1 MTPLKLKNPKGWF
14 AAGDEVRKAVTLLTD
29 GAFKVF
35 VYICLHAR
43 RNTGTLETGKRELS
57 RNLHKSQ
64 NSVRKYLRE
73 LEEIGVCKI
82 RPAQNRHIKGLI
94 EITPEYWPY
103 DRGSGEPPLEG
114 EAAYVATVKQL
125 LLARACVRPSFSVA
139 DERLAREWFEHGISL
154 DQVEQTILF
163 ACSRKYIS
171 WRNGQSKAPINSLRY
186 FESTLEEIR
195 GQKIDPEYWG
205 YIRFRMQRVEKL
217 WLEGDQHAAA
227 VAPEPAMST
236 GQDTGGA
243 QSREREPDLPCQ
255 TLRR

>member
-1 MTPLKLKNPKGWF
+1 MNDPTPLKLKNPKGWF
-14 AAGDEVRKAVTLLTD
+14 AAGDELRKAVTLLTD

-43 RNTGTLETGKRELS
+43 RDTGTLETGKRELS
-57 RNLHKSQ
+57 KNLRKSQ

-73 LEEIGVCKI
+73 LEEIGVCKV
-82 RPAQNRHIKGLI
+82 RPAQNRHIRGLI
-94 EITPEYWPY
+94 EIAPEYWPY

-114 EAAYVATVKQL
+114 EAAYVAAVKQL
-125 LLARACVRPSFSVA
+125 LRARACVRPSFSVA
-139 DERLAREWFEHGISL
+139 DERLAREWFERGIPL

-171 WRNGQSKAPINSLRY
+171 WRNGKSKVPINSLRY

-195 GQKIDPEYWG
+195 EQKIDPEYWG

-217 WLEGDQHAAA
+217 WLESDEHAAG
-227 VAPEPAMST
+227 VATEPATAT
-236 GQDTGGA
+236 GQRTEDA
-243 QSREREPDLPCQ
+243 PQSEKV
-255 TLRR
+255 

>member
-1 MTPLKLKNPKGWF
+1 MSDPTPLKLKNPAGWF
-14 AAGDEVRKAVTLLTD
+14 AAGDEVRKAVNLLTD

-43 RNTGTLETGKRELS
+43 RNTGTLECSQTELA

-64 NSVRKYLRE
+64 SSVRKHLRE
-73 LEEIGVCKI
+73 LQDTNVCKVLWT
-82 RPAQNRHIKGLI
+82 QSRHIKGTI
-94 EITPEYWPY
+94 EITAEYWPY
-103 DRGSGEPPLEG
+103 DRGSGDPPLEG
-114 EAAYVATVKQL
+114 ETAYIAAVKKL
-125 LLARACVRPSFSVA
+125 LLERACIRPSFSVA
-139 DERLAREWFEHGISL
+139 DERLAREWFERDIPL

-171 WRNGQSKAPINSLRY
+171 WRNGQARAPINSLRY

-217 WLEGDQHAAA
+217 WLEKSKDHNAA
-227 VAPEPAMST
+227 
-236 GQDTGGA
+236 GGV
-243 QSREREPDLPCQ
+243 EPDTAPRGGIADTQ
-255 TLRR
+255 PDRKP